1 MTGSD
6 CLGEPLACDGAQSTY
21 SRRTGGLAT
30 TQLRCH
36 APHPDPKR
44 STEVC
49 DAVLCHAPGAYEFA
63 GLVARMPDEPDGY
76 AYQRCNRKSCRTV
89 NRFAIVLPND
99 ARDQ

>member
-1 MTGSD
+1 M
-6 CLGEPLACDGAQSTY
+6 
-21 SRRTGGLAT
+21 RRVEAGQGNHRYDRGQLAT

-49 DAVLCHAPGAYEFA
+49 DSVLCHAPGAYAFA

-76 AYQRCNRKSCRTV
+76 AYQRCTRKSCAAV
-89 NRFAIVLPND
+89 NRFAIVVP
-99 ARDQ
+99 